1 MPKDNGSLFSIEASI
16 LPVSANFCDLFYLV
30 CSMIS
35 YKSHFSNRGCQTLQ
49 VGYRVLG
56 VQPNSP
62 AAVGGLVSFF
72 DFIVAAKGIPLA
84 TLDST
89 FVELIKVCAPYRV
102 FVSMLSSWTT
112 YKTISTATTIHS
124 KDAAIESP
132 RPYLSF
138 DLLIFEFRSFSSSCM
153 HANLFSMQFFMFVTR
168 SLLKWTS
175 KF

>member
-1 MPKDNGSLFSIEASI
+1 MNMTLRNSLFLQECSQNPHHFQISILNDSGSLKSTKISL
-16 LPVSANFCDLFYLV
+16 LPLSANFCDLFNLV
-30 CSMIS
+30 RLMIS

-102 FVSMLSSWTT
+102 LVSMLSS
-112 YKTISTATTIHS
+112 
-124 KDAAIESP
+124 
-132 RPYLSF
+132 
-138 DLLIFEFRSFSSSCM
+138 
-153 HANLFSMQFFMFVTR
+153 
-168 SLLKWTS
+168 
-175 KF
+175 